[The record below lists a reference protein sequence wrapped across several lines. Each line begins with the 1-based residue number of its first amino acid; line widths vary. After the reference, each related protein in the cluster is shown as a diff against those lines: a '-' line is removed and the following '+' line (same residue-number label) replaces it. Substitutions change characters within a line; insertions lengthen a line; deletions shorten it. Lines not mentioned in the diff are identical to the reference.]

1 MNMLH
6 RLIGM
11 AAISTLA
18 ALAGGCATSNTP
30 GDPFE
35 GFNRGVF
42 GFNEGVDQAIVKP
55 IAKAYTAVVP
65 EPARDCVRNVFAN
78 IEDIFNGIN
87 SLLQGKVVDAGSDV
101 GRLAVN
107 STVSA
112 ARRLMSGHPKRS

>member
-11 AAISTLA
+11 AAISAVA

-30 GDPFE
+30 GDPLE

-55 IAKAYTAVVP
+55 IAKGYTAVVP
-65 EPARDCVRNVFAN
+65 EPATAGLAAV
-78 IEDIFNGIN
+78 G
-87 SLLQGKVVDAGSDV
+87 LLLL
-101 GRLAVN
+101 RL
-107 STVSA
+107 
-112 ARRLMSGHPKRS
+112 RRR